1 MYSKGLSAWI
11 SVSLR
16 PRDGCSRESSHDS
29 WSIQEMVV
37 DLVGMEVMFKLIL
50 LIDNWNWPCQTFN
63 STHGKII
70 GDRAAGKIEQAPE
83 SFEQM

>member
-16 PRDGCSRESSHDS
+16 PRDGCSRESSDVN

-50 LIDNWNWPCQTFN
+50 QIDNWNWPCQTF
-63 STHGKII
+63 STHI
-70 GDRAAGKIEQAPE
+70 GDMAAGI
-83 SFEQM
+83 F

>member
-16 PRDGCSRESSHDS
+16 PRDGCSRESSDVS

-37 DLVGMEVMFKLIL
+37 DLVGCMEVMFKLIL
-50 LIDNWNWPCQTFN
+50 QIKIDNWNWPCQTF
-63 STHGKII
+63 STHRKII
-70 GDRAAGKIEQAPE
+70 GDMAAGI
-83 SFEQM
+83 F